1 MNSRSTKDW
10 REVFQVRIIR
20 EQISTCRTSDRV
32 LFQQLR
38 MRERFY
44 FFWTFW
50 ETAQAITD
58 PTQRLEYLEAVIRH
72 GIGDEEKELSPL
84 VNALMVQTRFTLD
97 RSQEISDSA
106 SERWKKWWAPKWN
119 QNAKKNWEIISKQPD
134 SSKNKQEQ
142 TKTSEEEVEEEV
154 EEEIEVEKENKEKE
168 STSATTTQLSAK
180 ISYMNGMRNVEI
192 RWKQLINKWNSIT
205 HKEEIMNEELKK
217 AIYNIQSIPLSTF
230 EERVTKYQSLCDRI
244 KETKSE
250 KLFYYPIR
258 ERDLLKFISKINR
271 FYWEDSLII
280 SKIADKWPNIKD
292 IAVKRI
298 TQEQQQQTT
307 TYSDLLQS
315 LY

>member
-1 MNSRSTKDW
+1 
-10 REVFQVRIIR
+10 
-20 EQISTCRTSDRV
+20 
-32 LFQQLR
+32 
-38 MRERFY
+38 MREKFY

-50 ETAQAITD
+50 ETAQAIED
-58 PTQRLEYLEAVIRH
+58 KEQRLEYLEAVIRH
-72 GIGDEEKELSPL
+72 WIGDEEKELSPL

-119 QNAKKNWEIISKQPD
+119 QNAKKNWEIISKQPN

-154 EEEIEVEKENKEKE
+154 EEEIEVEKENKEKD
-168 STSATTTQLSAK
+168 STSTTIQNIVTEQSAR

-205 HKEEIMNEELKK
+205 HRKEFMNEELKK
-217 AIYNIQSIPLSTF
+217 ALYNLQSIPISTF

-244 KETKSE
+244 RENKAE

-258 ERDLLKFISKINR
+258 EWDLLKFISKINL
-271 FYWEDSLII
+271 FYWDDSIII
-280 SKIADKWPNIKD
+280 SKIAHKDWVIKD
-292 IAVKRI
+292 RAVRLL
-298 TQEQQQQTT
+298 TQEKQKEEN
-307 TYSDLLQS
+307 YSDLLEKI
-315 LY
+315 Y